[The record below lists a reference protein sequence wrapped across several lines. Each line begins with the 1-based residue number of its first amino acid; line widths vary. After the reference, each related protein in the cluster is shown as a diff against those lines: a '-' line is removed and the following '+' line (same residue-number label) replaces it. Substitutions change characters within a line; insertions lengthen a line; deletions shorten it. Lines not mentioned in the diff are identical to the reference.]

1 VADLHQQGEIL
12 NLNQNQNQVEPRSI
26 SRRRVLQLL
35 MLGTGLTAGSSLL
48 AACGTAG
55 PPAAAGPTSAAGAT
69 TPAQSGAA
77 PAKPAGGPTKGGTLT
92 VGIYQEPPTLDPHV
106 SGSATA
112 GRVMR
117 HIFDSLVYQP
127 EPGRFE
133 AGLATAWET
142 PDAGK
147 TWTFKLRQGAVF
159 HDGTPFNAQAVKF
172 SFDRIADPKTKSL
185 SAIGQLGPYA
195 STEVIDDYTV
205 KVTFKRPHVSFLNNV
220 SSSNLAPVSPT
231 AAAKFG
237 EDFGRNPVGT
247 GPFKFK
253 EWVAASHFTIERNDV
268 YTWAPGFLG
277 RSGPALLDAVQLKFL
292 LEPATRTGALQKGEV
307 MLIDQTPDQ
316 DVAALKADSKY
327 RVDTIEQV
335 GSPQVLPIH
344 ASRAPTD
351 DLAVRQALI
360 YALDRQAMTNAVFA
374 GVRPVAYGPLTPK
387 TWSYLKDVEKM
398 YPYSRDKARELL
410 DAAGWK
416 LNAQTNIREKD
427 GKPLGVRY
435 VTTDEAGNKRPAE
448 FAQAAWKQ
456 IGVDV
461 NLEAMA
467 YEATAPIMLRGEHNI
482 ARIGYNATDPE
493 FLYTLYHSD
502 NIPGTNFNRT
512 MTKFA
517 ELDKLI
523 EDMNAESDQPK
534 RQSLSESAQRFI
546 MDNALIVPL
555 YIVVF
560 VYTVASQ
567 VQDVKY
573 DLGASP
579 YYYNI
584 WLAKP

>member
-1 VADLHQQGEIL
+1 MSFTGSHPV
-12 NLNQNQNQVEPRSI
+12 
-26 SRRRVLQLL
+26 SRRRLLQLL

-48 AACGTAG
+48 AACA
-55 PPAAAGPTSAAGAT
+55 PAAP
-69 TPAQSGAA
+69 QAA
-77 PAKPAGGPTKGGTLT
+77 PAKPAAATPASAAAPATAAGTPAKGGTLT

-133 AGLATAWET
+133 PGLATSWET
-142 PDAGK
+142 LDGGK
-147 TWTFKLRQGAVF
+147 TWTFKLRTGVTF

-172 SFDRIADPKTKSL
+172 SFDRIVDPKTKSL
-185 SAIGQLGPYA
+185 SAIGQMGPYA
-195 STEVIDDYTV
+195 STEVVDDSTV
-205 KVTFKRPHVSFLNNV
+205 KVSFKRPHVSFLNNV

-231 AAAKFG
+231 AAVKLG
-237 EDFGRNPVGT
+237 DDFGRSPIGT

-253 EWVAASHFTIERNDV
+253 EWVAASHVMVERNDA
-268 YTWAPGFLG
+268 YAWASPFHG
-277 RSGPALLDAVQLKFL
+277 RTGPALLDAVQFKFL

-307 MLIDQTPDQ
+307 LMIDQTPDQ
-316 DVAALKADSKY
+316 DVAGLKQDGKY
-327 RVDTIEQV
+327 RIDTIEQV
-335 GSPQVLPIH
+335 GSGQVLPIN
-344 ASRAPTD
+344 ASRSPTD

-387 TWSYLKDVEKM
+387 TWSYLKDVEQM
-398 YPYSRDKARELL
+398 YPYSRDKAVALL
-410 DAAGWK
+410 DGAGWK
-416 LNAQTNIREKD
+416 MNAQTKIREKD
-427 GKPLGVRY
+427 GTPLSVRY
-435 VTTDEAGNKRPAE
+435 VTTDDAGNKRPAE

-456 IGVDV
+456 IGADV

-493 FLYTLYHSD
+493 FMYTLYHSD

-512 MTKFA
+512 MTKFP
-517 ELDKLI
+517 ELDKTI
-523 EDMNAESDQPK
+523 EDMNAESDKAK
-534 RQSLSESAQRFI
+534 REALSQTAQRFI

-560 VYTVASQ
+560 VYAVAQQ

-579 YYYNI
+579 YYFNI